1 MGQAVLG
8 LALLYMAFFLHE
20 KEERQITER
29 LGEWWIHVD
38 DAATAAL
45 AWHTKLFRVASQR
58 LA

>member
-1 MGQAVLG
+1 
-8 LALLYMAFFLHE
+8 MAFFLHE